1 MIKDNKDITMAQLA
15 IKGHITRGKE
25 VIEILEMLGGKNKE
39 EYTGE
44 NNHLWYYINER
55 DEISIFTHSFD
66 DCNFFTLEE
75 FLEKYPYKVGDKVYY
90 DNKVCDVIEIL
101 WNSNLNTISYG
112 VYDGRFK
119 NLAIVEELKS
129 YKKETM
135 ETITI
140 DDFKANT
147 KEWLI
152 DKLHGMIISNA
163 IKTIG
168 NIHDEL
174 HKSEYPK
181 TYEECCEVL
190 DIESEWH
197 LTFELNNSASCG
209 LCLTKEF
216 EYICKL
222 EAFRKLLICRD
233 AYWKIAGEQMG
244 LDKPWEP
251 DWSTES
257 EVKYVIEVYRNNV
270 RKNSQGY
277 SNTIFAFPTV
287 EMRNAFK
294 ENFDSDIEFCKE
306 FL

>member
-25 VIEILEMLGGKNKE
+25 VIEIFEMLGGKNKE

-75 FLEKYPYKVGDKVYY
+75 FLEKYPYKAGDKVYY
-90 DNKVCDVIEIL
+90 DNKICDVIEML
-101 WNSNLNTISYG
+101 WNNNLNTISYG

-174 HKSEYPK
+174 HKPEYPK
-181 TYEECCEVL
+181 TYEKCCEVL

-222 EAFRKLLICRD
+222 VGDGQPAMLIKNNIDNHTADLFAVISSKPLKFDNSKYKVALRVPEKSNVDASEIARRYGGNGHIKAAGCIMTLDEFNLL
-233 AYWKIAGEQMG
+233 
-244 LDKPWEP
+244 
-251 DWSTES
+251 
-257 EVKYVIEVYRNNV
+257 
-270 RKNSQGY
+270 
-277 SNTIFAFPTV
+277 
-287 EMRNAFK
+287 
-294 ENFDSDIEFCKE
+294 
-306 FL
+306 